1 MSAITAFARY
11 EYETGKAQDGTK
23 ILMIE
28 FEDEDDESRRDPAG
42 TWHVAWS
49 NKTTVLPSEER
60 TADNSRRLYFL
71 LPPGAPVP
79 PKVILTF
86 NPSPNSAK
94 EPQRLTLNP
103 LPAIFAPDLEA
114 SARASG
120 KKGVLHTIW
129 AKKRLQVLEKEIKR
143 EEEFNLEG
151 IALDLAKGEKEWI
164 EKNFAV
170 AVKPHS
176 LDISSIS
183 KYPNGALNPAM
194 ASPRSPGGR
203 KLSEKLRGLSLGTSD
218 RDLAVRRDTAN
229 TPSHDYHPLSPDH
242 DDVAYSSFQSFKQTP
257 STGTSRITAQY
268 PPDHIRLQQSK
279 LPTTSLDNASQSDD
293 KDIGDELFAKSL
305 SPRSPDDPK
314 SPFSF
319 SPTETIP
326 YLTRTG
332 EPRDIHSSSQQK
344 GPRPSRDSAKRQSI
358 DM

>member
-1 MSAITAFARY
+1 
-11 EYETGKAQDGTK
+11 
-23 ILMIE
+23 
-28 FEDEDDESRRDPAG
+28 
-42 TWHVAWS
+42 
-49 NKTTVLPSEER
+49 
-60 TADNSRRLYFL
+60 
-71 LPPGAPVP
+71 
-79 PKVILTF
+79 
-86 NPSPNSAK
+86 
-94 EPQRLTLNP
+94 LTLNP

-151 IALDLAKGEKEWI
+151 IALALAKGEKEWI
-164 EKNFAV
+164 ENNFAI
-170 AVKPHS
+170 AVKPPT
-176 LDISSIS
+176 LDIGSIP

-218 RDLAVRRDTAN
+218 RDLAMRRDAN

-242 DDVAYSSFQSFKQTP
+242 DDVAYSSFQSFRQTP
-257 STGTSRITAQY
+257 STSASRITAQY
-268 PPDHIRLQQSK
+268 PPDHIRLQQTE
-279 LPTTSLDNASQSDD
+279 LPTTSPDNASQSND
-293 KDIGDELFAKSL
+293 KDVGDELFAKSL

-326 YLTRTG
+326 HATG
-332 EPRDIHSSSQQK
+332 T
-344 GPRPSRDSAKRQSI
+344 GRP
-358 DM
+358 

>member
-11 EYETGKAQDGTK
+11 EYEVGKAQDGTK

-28 FEDEDDESRRDPAG
+28 FEDEDDESRTDPGG

-79 PKVILTF
+79 PKVTLTF
-86 NPSPNSAK
+86 SPSPNSAR
-94 EPQRLTLNP
+94 EPQCLTLNP
-103 LPAIFAPDLEA
+103 LPAIFAPDLET
-114 SARASG
+114 SARTSG

-129 AKKRLQVLEKEIKR
+129 AKKRLQVLEKEIKS

-151 IALDLAKGEKEWI
+151 IALDLAKAEKEWI

-170 AVKPHS
+170 AVKPRT
-176 LDISSIS
+176 LDIGSIP
-183 KYPNGALNPAM
+183 KYPNGSLNPAM

-203 KLSEKLRGLSLGTSD
+203 KLSEKLKGLSLGTSD
-218 RDLAVRRDTAN
+218 RDLATRRDAAN
-229 TPSHDYHPLSPDH
+229 TPSHEYHPLSPDH
-242 DDVAYSSFQSFKQTP
+242 DDMAYSSFQSFRQTP

-268 PPDHIRLQQSK
+268 PPDHIRHQQSK
-279 LPTTSLDNASQSDD
+279 LATTPLDNALQSND
-293 KDIGDELFAKSL
+293 KDAGDELFAKSL

-326 YLTRTG
+326 HSTG
-332 EPRDIHSSSQQK
+332 TSKP
-344 GPRPSRDSAKRQSI
+344 
-358 DM
+358 